1 MIHNKNT
8 LLLQSIFSA
17 LKAGEEILKIYNTD
31 FNVDYKSDN
40 TPVTLADKQAS
51 QIIVKDLIPFNIPVI
66 SEEEAPPS
74 FEKITTYK
82 LFWLIDPLD
91 GTREFIKKNGEF
103 TVNIAL
109 IENNTSILGVVYAPV
124 LKQLYFAMNNF
135 GSFKIT
141 DKNLQKI
148 QSNSSL
154 ENIISY
160 AVKLPQIINTNT
172 YTIVT
177 SRSHLDTK
185 TLQYIEAIK
194 QKKGEIEILKIG
206 SSLKLCL
213 LAEGMANEYP
223 RFGRT
228 MEWDIAAGHAVLKE
242 AGGEIYTANNLQP
255 FIYGKTDLTNPDFI
269 ALSKKL

>member
-66 SEEEAPPS
+66 SEEEAHPS

-82 LFWLIDPLD
+82 SFWLIDPLD

-124 LKQLYFAMNNF
+124 LKQLYFAMSNF

-141 DKNLQKI
+141 DNNI
-148 QSNSSL
+148 QRIQPNSSL
-154 ENIISY
+154 ENITSY
-160 AVKLPQIINTNT
+160 AVKLPQIINTNI